1 MKYAVLILKNLRRNL
16 RRTVLTL
23 LALMI
28 SFFLYCAIF
37 TLIEGMNQRLTR
49 QTADLNLILRPRYM
63 STFID
68 AQLPSNYLQKI
79 KSIPLVYAATPY
91 KIYLGN
97 GRSQEN
103 PVFVIGV
110 DPQKIDKIRNL
121 ALSSEEMLATFVQE
135 RRGALVGEVTMADN
149 QWTVGDEIILKGI
162 GTNPPLA
169 LKIVGV
175 MQNQGDYGTATLAHY
190 EYIKTLFDN
199 GDMSIIFFRAEHPY
213 EVPWLTRAAE
223 QAFAAVPVPVDVITE
238 KAFIRSMISELAG
251 VVTAIQ
257 LVAWVAIAAT
267 IAIVGNTLYMAIRER
282 KVEIGVLR
290 TLGFSQ
296 WILFLLFL
304 GEAVVISTAGGV
316 LGSGLAW
323 AIFHYADI
331 RIPAGMGNA
340 VMSITAQA
348 EPVFQSILISLG
360 VGIVS
365 STVPALHYSSRPIT
379 ENLSSVG

>member
-1 MKYAVLILKNLRRNL
+1 M
-16 RRTVLTL
+16 
-23 LALMI
+23 
-28 SFFLYCAIF
+28 
-37 TLIEGMNQRLTR
+37 
-49 QTADLNLILRPRYM
+49 
-63 STFID
+63 
-68 AQLPSNYLQKI
+68 
-79 KSIPLVYAATPY
+79 
-91 KIYLGN
+91 
-97 GRSQEN
+97 
-103 PVFVIGV
+103 FVIGV

-267 IAIVGNTLYMAIRER
+267 IAIVGNTLSMAIRER